1 VERIVP
7 ATDGASGW
15 QRKLRLPFNLGSAPQ
30 AARLRLLQTSSPA
43 ARAES
48 IEDGQSV
55 AITDASLNVE
65 LGGYGIG
72 LYRASEES
80 ADR

>member
-7 ATDGASGW
+7 ATDGASRW
-15 QRKLRLPFNLGSAPQ
+15 QRKLRLPFPLGSTPQ
-30 AARLRLLQTSSPA
+30 AARLRLLQSPPST

-48 IEDGQSV
+48 IEDGQTV
-55 AITDASLNVE
+55 AITDASLSIE

-72 LYRASEES
+72 LYRVSDEP